1 MESKQHVIR
10 ADLRESV
17 CNQYHIRRSPF
28 FGVVNN
34 KRKNTVH
41 NKFSRLLRLF
51 GVVGVLVVSAL
62 LVFSLAASA
71 ELTDGTG
78 TTPDGQPAISH
89 RFIVELQSPP
99 LAIQYKEMVGAQSAD
114 GRLDPNSTVAQSY
127 VAQLQAEQAA
137 FVAQMQAVLPNAR
150 VSNYIDENGIA
161 TAQTYQ
167 IVLNAVVVDAGFEA
181 GTAELKALSALPG
194 VKSVYRD
201 YKYYPQLY
209 TSTHLINAPT
219 AWSMVGGQEM
229 AGKGIKIASMDG
241 GVHKDA
247 PMFDGTGWSYPSN
260 FPINGLGL
268 TSNNNGKI
276 IASRAYFRWWDPPA
290 PGDENPWPGTNG
302 TPHGTHTASTAAG
315 NLVTDAEYVG
325 TTLPPMSGVAP
336 GAWIMSYRVFYASVL
351 GDGSFHTAEGLSALE
366 DLVQDGADVV
376 NNSWGGGP
384 GGTGAPFDAIDQA
397 LVNTAAAGVF
407 VSMSNGNAGP
417 NLGTG
422 DHPSPD
428 YINVAASTTSGTYAS
443 GRVGQHGPTPISDTA
458 KYNMAFSSFG
468 PSVPIGQQL
477 VKNYIPAEVI
487 SPTNSLGCDPFGANA
502 FAGKTALIARGNCEF
517 GVKVLNAEQAGA
529 SFVVVYNSAAGGDG
543 LINMGPG
550 AVGDQVTIP
559 SIFVGRTG
567 GLSLVSFGAAHPS
580 NAQLVVDTQGFQAG
594 STPDIIAS
602 FSSRGPSTRN
612 SLKPDIAAPGVNIMA
627 QGYTVGAT
635 GEARHLGYGQVS
647 GTSMAAPHVAGAA
660 AILRQKYPTWT
671 NAQIKS
677 ALMSTAKY
685 MYIYNHDGSPA
696 QPTDMGAGRLDIG
709 AALDP
714 GVILAPPAAD
724 FGLIY
729 TGTAKLGREIQVTNV
744 TTHTETY
751 NITTLY
757 TGDGFSPTTTLDGVT
772 VSPVSLSLNPGETKT
787 VVVEFDPA
795 LGMGIGINQGYIVLT
810 GSDHHAH
817 LPFFARISEV
827 AGEADIL
834 LIDNDASAS
843 LGLPNY
849 ASYYMRTLD
858 NLGWSYDYLNAD
870 ATAGAATRFVPDVTT
885 LLKYKAIIHFT
896 GDNFYPDGSFT
907 VPTPLTAGDMD
918 RLNEYAQAGGK
929 LIVMGQD
936 AGWVMNAY
944 CPDDGLGPFF
954 YGFTLGGFC
963 VQDSV
968 TDGWL
973 PNLPIVGRTD
983 APPAFR
989 EIFLDLTGVDNTLGS
1004 VELSGLNESTPVT
1017 DSVASGTAFFTYNNF
1032 SGRLTYFYEI
1042 DVTEPLTLTAAHIHT
1057 GTVGVSGGVLFA
1069 TFPFTQPQVVT
1080 DTISWG
1086 GFVTLTPQQNADRE
1100 AGRMYVNIHSTTH
1113 PGGEIRGQV
1122 PDWKI
1127 FGDGASNQI
1136 FIDEMRTSGG
1146 WPFDPSAEPYEVA
1159 QYWPLLHYP
1168 GPYNEEDGTVAMAH
1182 RDQPTL
1188 ERPGTSF
1195 KGATVY
1201 TSFGLE
1207 GVNNP
1212 APGNARWHEN
1222 GGSREHLLQ
1231 TFWNYLMDEP
1241 TATITS
1247 TWNITTSQILIGGIG
1262 YASNIPD
1269 ARPWQGRIDWGDGS
1283 PYSDYFFTGVASH
1296 HYVECGEYTLRAEVI
1311 DTYGNSTIATGQV
1324 NVTACEQPVSGIV
1337 TAGEGGQ
1344 LRSDDGVF
1352 NVDFPAGAVSGDTT
1366 LSIAKHVEPS
1376 AEMPG
1381 LSFAGKLVSITAKD
1395 ANGNPVTTFAKPFTL
1410 VVKYDDSD
1418 WQNAGITYEANLNVY
1433 FYKDGVWNPIFP
1445 CNGCNHDMDKNEF
1458 TLVLDH
1464 LTEFA
1469 VAGPAHRIILPT
1481 IYR

>member
-1 MESKQHVIR
+1 MR
-10 ADLRESV
+10 
-17 CNQYHIRRSPF
+17 
-28 FGVVNN
+28 N
-34 KRKNTVH
+34 KL
-41 NKFSRLLRLF
+41 SRLSKLL
-51 GVVGVLVVSAL
+51 GVVGVLVISAF

-78 TTPDGQPAISH
+78 TTPDGQPVVSH

-99 LAIQYKEMVGAQSAD
+99 LAIQYREMVGAQSAD

-127 VAQLQAEQAA
+127 VQQLQAEQAA
-137 FVAQMQAVLPNAR
+137 FVTQMQAVLPNAR

-181 GTAELKALSALPG
+181 DTAELKKLSALPG
-194 VKSVYRD
+194 VKNVYRD

-209 TSTHLINAPT
+209 TSTHLIDAPT

-229 AGKGIKIASMDG
+229 AGKGVKIASMDG

-260 FPINGLGL
+260 FPTNGLGL

-315 NLVTDAEYVG
+315 NLVTDATYAG
-325 TTLPPMSGVAP
+325 TLLPPMSGVAP
-336 GAWIMSYRVFYASVL
+336 GAWLMSYRVFYASVL

-384 GGTGAPFDAIDQA
+384 GGVGAPFDAIDQA

-443 GRVGQHGPTPISDTA
+443 GRVGQHGPQPISDTV
-458 KYNMAFSSFG
+458 KYDVAFSSFG
-468 PSVPIGQQL
+468 PPVPIGQQL
-477 VKNYIPAEVI
+477 VKDYIAAAVI
-487 SPTNSLGCDPFGANA
+487 SPTNVLGCDPFPANA
-502 FAGKTALIARGNCEF
+502 FAGKTALIARGTCEF

-529 SFVVVYNSAAGGDG
+529 NFVVIYNSAAGGED

-550 AVGDQVTIP
+550 VVGGQVTIP
-559 SIFVGRTG
+559 SIFVGRSG
-567 GLSLVSFGAAHPS
+567 GLSLVGFASANPN

-594 STPDIIAS
+594 STPDVIAS

-627 QGYTVGAT
+627 QGYAVGVT
-635 GEARHLGYGQVS
+635 GEARHLGYGQAS

-677 ALMSTAKY
+677 ALMSTSKY
-685 MYIYNHDGSPA
+685 MYVYNSDGSPA

-709 AALDP
+709 AAMDP
-714 GVILAPPAAD
+714 GVLLAPPAAD
-724 FGLIY
+724 FGLII
-729 TGTAKLGREIQVTNV
+729 TGTAKLGRQIAVTNI

-751 NITTLY
+751 NISTLY
-757 TGDGFSPTTTLDGVT
+757 TGEGFSPTLTLDGVT
-772 VSPVSLSLNPGETKT
+772 VSPTSLTLNPGETKMVT
-787 VVVEFDPA
+787 VEFDPA
-795 LGMGIGINQGYIVLT
+795 LGMGIGINQGYIVMQ

-817 LPFFARISEV
+817 FPFFARV
-827 AGEADIL
+827 AEALSGTADVL

-843 LGLPNY
+843 LGMPNY

-885 LLKYKAIIHFT
+885 LLKYKAVIVFT
-896 GDNFYPDGSFT
+896 GDNFYPDGFFT
-907 VPTPLTAGDMD
+907 VPTPLTGGDME

-936 AGWVMNAY
+936 ATGIMNES
-944 CPDDGLGPFF
+944 FF
-954 YGFTLGGFC
+954 AQATLGATQL
-963 VQDSV
+963 QDSV
-968 TDGWL
+968 SDFEL
-973 PNLPIVGRTD
+973 PVLPVEGRGD
-983 APPAFR
+983 APPKFV
-989 EIFLDLTGVDNTLGS
+989 EIYLDLTGVDHAVGQA
-1004 VELSGLNESTPVT
+1004 ELSGLNESTPVT
-1017 DSVASGTAFFTYNNF
+1017 DSVASGTVEFTYNNF
-1032 SGRLTYFYEI
+1032 SGRLTYYVEI
-1042 DVTEPLTLTAAHIHT
+1042 EVTDVLTLTNAHIHS
-1057 GTVGVSGGVLFA
+1057 GTVGISGGVVHA
-1069 TFPFTQPQVVT
+1069 TWPFTQPQVVT
-1080 DTISWG
+1080 NTISWG
-1086 GFVTLTPQQNADRE
+1086 GAVTLTPAQNAQRE
-1100 AGRMYVNIHSTTH
+1100 AGGLYFNVHSTAN
-1113 PGGEIRGQV
+1113 PSGEVRGQV
-1122 PDWKI
+1122 PNDKVY
-1127 FGDGASNQI
+1127 GDGASNQYYV
-1136 FIDEMRTSGG
+1136 DEIRTNAWG
-1146 WPFDPSAEPYEVA
+1146 FDPSAAPYEID
-1159 QYWPLLHYP
+1159 QYWALLRYP
-1168 GPYNEEDGTVAMAH
+1168 GQVLDGDGTVAMAH

-1188 ERPGTSF
+1188 ERPGISTRARTIF
-1195 KGATVY
+1195 TG
-1201 TSFGLE
+1201 FGLE

-1212 APGNARWHEN
+1212 DAGAGRAADWH
-1222 GGSREHLLQ
+1222 GTGTSREELLQ

-1241 TATITS
+1241 TAAITM
-1247 TWNITTSQILIGGIG
+1247 TWNVTTSQILIGGISFS
-1262 YASNIPD
+1262 SNISD
-1269 ARPWQGRIDWGDGS
+1269 ARPWMGRIDWGDGS
-1283 PYSDYFFTGVASH
+1283 PYTSYFLTGVASH

-1311 DTYGNSTIATGQV
+1311 DNYGNSAIAENTV
-1324 NVTACEQPVSGIV
+1324 NVTACATPVSTTI
-1337 TAGEGGQ
+1337 TPSEGGE
-1344 LRSDDGVF
+1344 LRSDDGTF

-1366 LSIAKHVEPS
+1366 ISIAPQTEPS
-1376 AEMPG
+1376 AEMTG
-1381 LSFAGKLVSITAKD
+1381 LSFAGKVVSITAKD
-1395 ANGNPVTTFAKPFTL
+1395 ANGNPVTSFAEPFTL
-1410 VVKYDDSD
+1410 VVKYEDSD
-1418 WQNAGITYEANLNVY
+1418 WQNAGITNEANLNVY
-1433 FYKDGVWNPIFP
+1433 FFKDGAWSPLFP
-1445 CNGCNHDMDKNEF
+1445 CNSCNHDMEKNEF
-1458 TLVLDH
+1458 TLKLDH

-1469 VAGPAHRIILPT
+1469 VAGPQHRLILPT